1 MHSSTILLTCFK
13 PLNEPIA
20 ATVFPCG
27 IACKIKKKSTD
38 SRLRSY
44 HSETFLIH
52 RDTVGDEEAQKPT
65 ISFKTRLGS
74 GSNSRSGSM
83 EEKAEEDKSKVDD
96 LRGSPMSIGNL
107 EELIDESHAIVS
119 SSVGPEYYV
128 GILSFVNKDQL
139 EPGWAILLHNKGS
152 YLVEEVINFERCE
165 ITHYYLITDMWT
177 PEPGKRVLSIVG
189 LLQDEVDPMVSVMK
203 VEKAPLE
210 SYADIGIKPPKGVIL
225 YGEPGTGKTLLA
237 KIHTLR
243 MTLADD
249 VNLEEFVMTKDEFS
263 RADIKA
269 ICTEAGLLALRERRM
284 KASHILL
291 SGDHSE
297 RHELVEADGNS
308 SDDSLCDK
316 YLAQA
321 AELFTS
327 QCMIALNATAKYK
340 GRESGEKFPKWRQ
353 KKTTTLFIYPIY
365 IAYLSCRII
374 GG

>member
-1 MHSSTILLTCFK
+1 
-13 PLNEPIA
+13 
-20 ATVFPCG
+20 
-27 IACKIKKKSTD
+27 
-38 SRLRSY
+38 
-44 HSETFLIH
+44 
-52 RDTVGDEEAQKPT
+52 
-65 ISFKTRLGS
+65 
-74 GSNSRSGSM
+74 
-83 EEKAEEDKSKVDD
+83 
-96 LRGSPMSIGNL
+96 
-107 EELIDESHAIVS
+107 
-119 SSVGPEYYV
+119 
-128 GILSFVNKDQL
+128 
-139 EPGWAILLHNKGS
+139 
-152 YLVEEVINFERCE
+152 
-165 ITHYYLITDMWT
+165 MWT

-327 QCMIALNATAKYK
+327 QCMIGIL
-340 GRESGEKFPKWRQ
+340 
-353 KKTTTLFIYPIY
+353 TLPDILLIMPLLLLGFLEIQVMSP
-365 IAYLSCRII
+365 
-374 GG
+374 